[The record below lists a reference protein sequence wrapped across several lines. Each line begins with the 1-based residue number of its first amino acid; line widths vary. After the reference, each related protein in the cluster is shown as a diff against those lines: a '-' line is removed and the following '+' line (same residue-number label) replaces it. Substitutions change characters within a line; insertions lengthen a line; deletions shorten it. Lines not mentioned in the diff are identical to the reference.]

1 MATSFYNE
9 KDEALAAFLAKI
21 LVENGQA
28 VPDFL
33 DEYKPPENEELNFD
47 DDSGDEEND
56 PVAVA
61 GGAADGGDAWGA
73 DPAVAAPVENAWGA
87 GDAAHTNGS
96 ADSWGMGKAA
106 ATNGDSW

>member
-1 MATSFYNE
+1 MAS
-9 KDEALAAFLAKI
+9 FLAKI

-47 DDSGDEEND
+47 DDSGDEENE
-56 PVAVA
+56 PIAVA
-61 GGAADGGDAWGA
+61 GGAGGNGDAWGA
-73 DPAVAAPVENAWGA
+73 DPVVAAPVEDAWGT
-87 GDAAHTNGS
+87 GDASQTNGG
-96 ADSWGMGKAA
+96 ADAWGTGNAA